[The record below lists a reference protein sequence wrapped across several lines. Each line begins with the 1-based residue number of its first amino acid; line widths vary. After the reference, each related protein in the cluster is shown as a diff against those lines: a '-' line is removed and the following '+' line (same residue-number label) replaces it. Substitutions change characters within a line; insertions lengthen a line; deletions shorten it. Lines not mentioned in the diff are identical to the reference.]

1 MNTSWTLNKYGISQ
15 SLITGL
21 INGISGILV
30 YWIGCSSIIGGTMSF
45 GTLITFNSLLGY
57 FSGPLFRL
65 VNIQNS
71 VQEALVAAERVGEI
85 LELEKEKDEKRKY
98 LVPEKINGHIKFED
112 VTFAYG
118 SRRPVYEHLNLE
130 IAAGNWTAFVGP
142 SGCGKS
148 TFVKLILKFYEAQE
162 GKIFLDGNDIR
173 DIDSTYLRSKIGYV
187 PQDIFLFSGTV
198 AENISLHNQ
207 NATLEEIMEAAKKAG
222 ADEFIQKLPKRY
234 DTVLGEHGGGLSG
247 GEKQRLA
254 LARALLGNP
263 SFLILD
269 EATSSLDTVSEMEI
283 HKVIKNLRSENI
295 AVILIAHR
303 LTTVEKCDKIFVM
316 KDGKIIQS
324 GSHKELLKED
334 GLYKEMW
341 SEVKS

>member
-1 MNTSWTLNKYGISQ
+1 
-15 SLITGL
+15 
-21 INGISGILV
+21 
-30 YWIGCSSIIGGTMSF
+30 
-45 GTLITFNSLLGY
+45 
-57 FSGPLFRL
+57 
-65 VNIQNS
+65 
-71 VQEALVAAERVGEI
+71 
-85 LELEKEKDEKRKY
+85 
-98 LVPEKINGHIKFED
+98 
-112 VTFAYG
+112 
-118 SRRPVYEHLNLE
+118 
-130 IAAGNWTAFVGP
+130 
-142 SGCGKS
+142 
-148 TFVKLILKFYEAQE
+148 
-162 GKIFLDGNDIR
+162 
-173 DIDSTYLRSKIGYV
+173 
-187 PQDIFLFSGTV
+187 
-198 AENISLHNQ
+198 
-207 NATLEEIMEAAKKAG
+207 MEAAKKAG

-263 SFLILD
+263 RLLILD

-341 SEVKS
+341 SEVNS